1 MVVGFPVLMAGY
13 HTTLQP
19 NYPHWFQEG
28 AVSEGL
34 RVSRLNGA
42 GFSIVTGFP
51 RVYDGVVNR
60 ICRYDMTAITAGWIN
75 THIIYIYI
83 YHPPRVIREVQRYAG
98 FIAPRLIP
106 STLALGIQSITLLLG
121 SIFFLFL
128 R

>member
-83 YHPPRVIREVQRYAG
+83 IPPG
-98 FIAPRLIP
+98 
-106 STLALGIQSITLLLG
+106 
-121 SIFFLFL
+121 
-128 R
+128 